1 MPLPRGASQAAVG
14 AGCAGDWQKRQA
26 KRGGTHAACA
36 PVEGACE
43 RRSRVH
49 CGADRSLGEWQR
61 LWIGSN
67 VGWGVVSCRRR
78 FARWNPKRA
87 DPSARALFLLEIL
100 LTPLY
105 RLPNQTSRKTAIDDP
120 LLQVPPTSRGNRT
133 RAPCTVPRAKQRG
146 TEPLYGSPREAAH
159 STTVSGRTGSEA
171 DFAPLLQVPPAG
183 GGNQTAVPLA
193 KQGEP
198 NGGGLQKVSCNER
211 EAGGTSRRG
220 VIGQL
225 CSRNWYDQG
234 AGETSRNPFPQ
245 SESCTHNGAR
255 SEPRTDGGV
264 HSAH

>member
-1 MPLPRGASQAAVG
+1 LTKPSSMGYNSKRLLGKPHNPSPSSRRMPLPRGASQAAVE

-43 RRSRVH
+43 RRSRVR

-87 DPSARALFLLEIL
+87 DPSARALFYLKSFSPPYTDCRTRLHEKRRL
-100 LTPLY
+100 MTPSC
-105 RLPNQTSRKTAIDDP
+105 RFPLPAGGTERVRHARFSAQSKENQTLARFSA
-120 LLQVPPTSRGNRT
+120 QSRG
-133 RAPCTVPRAKQRG
+133 
-146 TEPLYGSPREAAH
+146 EPLYGFPSR
-159 STTVSGRTGSEA
+159 S
-171 DFAPLLQVPPAG
+171 
-183 GGNQTAVPLA
+183 GGNLT
-193 KQGEP
+193 E
-198 NGGGLQKVSCNER
+198 
-211 EAGGTSRRG
+211 G

-245 SESCTHNGAR
+245 SESCTHNGA
-255 SEPRTDGGV
+255 
-264 HSAH
+264 

>member
-1 MPLPRGASQAAVG
+1 MPLPRGASQAAVE

-43 RRSRVH
+43 RRSRVR

-87 DPSARALFLLEIL
+87 DPSARALFYLKSFSPPYTDCRTRLHEKRRL
-100 LTPLY
+100 MTPSC
-105 RLPNQTSRKTAIDDP
+105 RFPLPAGGTERVRHARFSAQSKENQTLARFSA
-120 LLQVPPTSRGNRT
+120 QSRG
-133 RAPCTVPRAKQRG
+133 
-146 TEPLYGSPREAAH
+146 EPLYGFPSR
-159 STTVSGRTGSEA
+159 S
-171 DFAPLLQVPPAG
+171 
-183 GGNQTAVPLA
+183 GGNLT
-193 KQGEP
+193 E
-198 NGGGLQKVSCNER
+198 
-211 EAGGTSRRG
+211 G

-245 SESCTHNGAR
+245 SESCTHNGA
-255 SEPRTDGGV
+255 
-264 HSAH
+264 

>member
-1 MPLPRGASQAAVG
+1 MGYNSKRLLGKPDNPSPSSRRMPLPRGASQAAVG

-120 LLQVPPTSRGNRT
+120 LLQVPPACKG
-133 RAPCTVPRAKQRG
+133 
-146 TEPLYGSPREAAH
+146 EPNACAMHGSPRKARRIKPLH
-159 STTVSGRTGSEA
+159 GS
-171 DFAPLLQVPPAG
+171 LRKAG
-183 GGNQTAVPLA
+183 GIKPLHGSPRKAEGNRPPVRFPSRSGGNLTEGGNRSTLLA
-193 KQGEP
+193 
-198 NGGGLQKVSCNER
+198 
-211 EAGGTSRRG
+211 
-220 VIGQL
+220 QL
-225 CSRNWYDQG
+225 
-234 AGETSRNPFPQ
+234 
-245 SESCTHNGAR
+245 
-255 SEPRTDGGV
+255 V
-264 HSAH
+264 